1 MKTTD
6 QSSSENEMF
15 EMDNTK
21 AIMIAEGLEDPV
33 NEREFIAAWQHI
45 YDTGLYMRLQGWYGR
60 RIKAMIDMDILRG

>member
-33 NEREFIAAWQHI
+33 NEREFIAACATHLRHRAV
-45 YDTGLYMRLQGWYGR
+45 YAPPRLVWPQNKG
-60 RIKAMIDMDILRG
+60 DD